1 MDDKKSSFLIGKFK
15 EFFSQQ
21 DKLRKFIIV
30 LGTVGIALIFASSF
44 LKQNT
49 EKKAVETN
57 LPGNM
62 ESYAKNLEENIKSIV
77 AEIKGAGNA
86 KVLVTLESS
95 QQTIYATEQKKNK
108 EATHDNM
115 DGETRKIK
123 ESHDIETKYIKIK
136 DANGAEQAL
145 SVTQLQP
152 SVKGVVVVCEGGD
165 NKEVQEKVRDAV
177 KTALNIT
184 SKRVFVTK

>member
-15 EFFSQQ
+15 ELFSQQ
-21 DKLRKFIIV
+21 DKLRKFIII

-115 DGETRKIK
+115 DGETRKI
-123 ESHDIETKYIKIK
+123 
-136 DANGAEQAL
+136 
-145 SVTQLQP
+145 
-152 SVKGVVVVCEGGD
+152 
-165 NKEVQEKVRDAV
+165 
-177 KTALNIT
+177 
-184 SKRVFVTK
+184 